1 MSKALIFMYGCR
13 RKRPTAFTILM
24 YVDEGVTSLPR
35 LPEPL
40 LGDGAPPLNRADT
53 SSLVPASGAV
63 RRTRSTV
70 STAPGSNQTSANI
83 CVIY

>member
-13 RKRPTAFTILM
+13 RKHPTAFTILM

-40 LGDGAPPLNRADT
+40 LGDGAPTLNRADT
-53 SSLVPASGAV
+53 SSLVLA
-63 RRTRSTV
+63 RSTV

-83 CVIY
+83 YVIY